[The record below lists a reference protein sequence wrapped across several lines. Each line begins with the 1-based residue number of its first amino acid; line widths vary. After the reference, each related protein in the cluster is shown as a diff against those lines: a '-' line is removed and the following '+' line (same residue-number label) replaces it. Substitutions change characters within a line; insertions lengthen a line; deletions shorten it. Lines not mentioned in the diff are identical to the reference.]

1 MKLTIRYE
9 SWLWLFK
16 FRAVI
21 WSQVSSSV
29 LIVGGILHGGT
40 GSFGT
45 FGSVQIS
52 LCPVEHGDSFETSH
66 RASWSPGVHHIMQ
79 VREYDAFEAAP
90 IEHQ

>member
-1 MKLTIRYE
+1 M
-9 SWLWLFK
+9 S
-16 FRAVI
+16 VI
-21 WSQVSSSV
+21 KGKDAYPYTRVQPTV
-29 LIVGGILHGGT
+29 T
-40 GSFGT
+40 RT
-45 FGSVQIS
+45 FSSVQIS